1 MPRSL
6 QGSCSVSSCSQHLP
20 AASST
25 AAATAAVLAAVQL
38 TQTASLSR
46 HHHSCCHGCRIRSL
60 QTFKQLFAEIDDN
73 GNGRMSYAEF
83 HVSCCSSALLCLLVR
98 AQHEQR
104 SCHLRTRFCAVYAR
118 WAVSS
123 QADTCDVGTAAA
135 DWQRGHLYCTHV
147 AGSVAVP
154 AQSMCSGP
162 LPMRPPLASQHVQP
176 LCACSGCPEPCIC
189 SDTAPTLSS
198 RPLCCWSQAYLEKT
212 DPAMLPE
219 ASSIFKTLDKRMD
232 GEVRFKVSLVY

>member
-83 HVSCCSSALLCLLVR
+83 HVSCCFSALLCLLLR

-104 SCHLRTRFCAVYAR
+104 SCHLRTRFCAVYAH
-118 WAVSS
+118 WATSS
-123 QADTCDVGTAAA
+123 QADTCNVGTVLQTGSGVTCTAPMLLAVLQCQHSQCVL
-135 DWQRGHLYCTHV
+135 DLSQCDLPWQ
-147 AGSVAVP
+147 A
-154 AQSMCSGP
+154 SMCSHSVP
-162 LPMRPPLASQHVQP
+162 AAAVLSPASAVTLP
-176 LCACSGCPEPCIC
+176 
-189 SDTAPTLSS
+189 
-198 RPLCCWSQAYLEKT
+198 
-212 DPAMLPE
+212 
-219 ASSIFKTLDKRMD
+219 
-232 GEVRFKVSLVY
+232 